1 LANEW
6 IGARHGP
13 AILGCEERQVNETST
28 VADQNWL
35 RV

>member
-13 AILGCEERQVNETST
+13 AILGCEGRQVNETNA
-28 VADQNWL
+28 VAGQN
-35 RV
+35 